1 MLGVGLSNTDSPE
14 FDCLQKHR
22 IFNSAGKLAVLNPPK
37 KDFECLECQKR
48 FCQNQGLAQ
57 HVNSVHR
64 KIKSFECPECSHKSL
79 KKSSLISHFKKV
91 HNNKKMECQ
100 KRFCQNQGLAQHV
113 NSVHRKIKSFECPE
127 CSHKS
132 FKKSR
137 LISHF
142 KKVHNNKKMSYIGY
156 FSNQPMF
163 VVLAQRLPRN
173 SKAPR
178 CKNHSFDISHN

>member
-37 KDFECLECQKR
+37 KDFECL
-48 FCQNQGLAQ
+48 
-57 HVNSVHR
+57 
-64 KIKSFECPECSHKSL
+64 
-79 KKSSLISHFKKV
+79 
-91 HNNKKMECQ
+91 ECQ